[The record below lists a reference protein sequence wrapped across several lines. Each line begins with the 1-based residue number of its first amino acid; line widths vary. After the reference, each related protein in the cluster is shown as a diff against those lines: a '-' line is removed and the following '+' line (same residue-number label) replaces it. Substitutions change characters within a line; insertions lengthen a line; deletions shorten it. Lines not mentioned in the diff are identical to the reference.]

1 MNRTSVFEIQVPL
14 RQRYKAN
21 PKAALVTDCAHA
33 HGNVADDPFHSI
45 VMPMPRSGIAVPV
58 GVHGAVGGL
67 HDAPTPGDILCAAF
81 AACQD
86 SSVRM
91 VANILGVRLE
101 FLEVEVIGDVDVRG
115 TLAMD
120 AQVPVGFQTM
130 RCAVRLRA
138 AKGTNPHSLE
148 KLRAAS
154 QRSCVVGRRSFILPL
169 SRRRSTWPRMKR
181 VVCRWRPN
189 RAPKVRRVCAL
200 SSCQSK
206 TASDAAHRGAQEKL

>member
-154 QRSCVVGRRSFILPL
+154 QRSCVVGQTLLHPPSVETTFDMAADEARGLQVAPQSGAESAACMRSIIMP
-169 SRRRSTWPRMKR
+169 
-181 VVCRWRPN
+181 
-189 RAPKVRRVCAL
+189 
-200 SSCQSK
+200 
-206 TASDAAHRGAQEKL
+206 E